1 MRNSSIV
8 YTHTHDNIDIL
19 DKFSYKDG
27 KLYYDNKII
36 ADSHIQSQ
44 VATENGVH
52 GIRFYNSKLQYY
64 DIANKIWKDITTS
77 GGGGTFTISSQANNA
92 IKKNSD
98 GYYVEK
104 FIISS
109 SSNNALSKLANGYF
123 VPAFLIS
130 KQSNNA
136 LQKYSDGYYVP
147 ALPVNNATIEDIED
161 AKDDLKT
168 TINNNNIIINQ
179 KYDSVIQKLDI
190 ITQSI
195 TKQQTH
201 IFTGNDINL
210 GLVVDISTL
219 YNSTSNVILSMEI
232 MIKNNS
238 NTDLLSVNFKE
249 YDIQTMDSNLQP
261 EEVQKYKLTN
271 IPEIKIFAKGDYI
284 MYLYVNYI

>member
-1 MRNSSIV
+1 MRNSSIA
-8 YTHTHDNIDIL
+8 YTHKHNNIDVI
-19 DKFSYKDG
+19 KEFSESISGELLYKG
-27 KLYYDNKII
+27 KAIK
-36 ADSHIQSQ
+36 
-44 VATENGVH
+44 G
-52 GIRFYNSKLQYY
+52 
-64 DIANKIWKDITTS
+64 S
-77 GGGGTFTISSQANNA
+77 GGGTTFTISSQANNA

-147 ALPVNNATIEDIED
+147 ALPINNATIEDIED
-161 AKDDLKT
+161 AKNDLKT

-179 KYDSVIQKLDI
+179 KYDTVIQKLDI
-190 ITQSI
+190 VTQSI

-201 IFTGNDINL
+201 TFTSNNINL

-238 NTDLLSVNFKE
+238 NTDLLSINFEE
-249 YDIQTMDSNLQP
+249 YNIHTMDSNLQP